1 MFLNVVSGTSERSA
15 KTRAAGLI
23 VATRELW
30 PLFLRAA
37 HSLSRL
43 VQRIAAFA
51 ERKIVDRRL
60 GTQRWCDSTERAL
73 IDDLTAQRRNSF
85 TRD

>member
-1 MFLNVVSGTSERSA
+1 MFLNVVNGSSEKSA
-15 KTRAAGLI
+15 KTQAAGPI
-23 VATRELW
+23 AVTRDFS

-37 HSLSRL
+37 HLLGRL

-51 ERKIVDRRL
+51 QGRIIDRRL
-60 GTQRWCDSTERAL
+60 RTSRWCDSTERAL
-73 IDDLTAQRRNSF
+73 IDDLTDLRRNSF